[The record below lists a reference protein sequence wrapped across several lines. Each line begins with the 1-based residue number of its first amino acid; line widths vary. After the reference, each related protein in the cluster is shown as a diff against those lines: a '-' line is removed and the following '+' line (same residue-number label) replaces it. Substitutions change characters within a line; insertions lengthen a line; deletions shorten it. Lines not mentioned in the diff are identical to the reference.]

1 MKRLIEDLPIAR
13 KLFTGIGAILLLTLV
28 GDAAVFVQTMRARTI
43 GEENRRYSVLI
54 GDVSEMMQAVTDQET
69 GYRGYLLAADPGF
82 LDAYQRGGTD
92 LDRASLAALSDAG
105 GVAALRAQVES
116 VRGAAARWRETVAEP
131 GIRLMADPRTRER
144 ARAIE
149 RGGAGKRLF
158 DELRTR
164 YGAVANALRALRAE
178 RRRQQDTLFVVVPL
192 EILASALA
200 SALMA
205 LLVVVVLSRTLARP
219 VTAVQEELAT
229 IADPI
234 DTGRRD
240 EIGQMQGS
248 VRAVREA
255 IGAVSATLRAVS
267 VGETKV
273 GVARRYGGLSDQLA
287 DDIDLIRRNMQVIA
301 RIADQVAGG
310 ELTAQPTPQSDS
322 DMLGQALVTMLAGLR
337 ATATL
342 AEAVATGDLTVDH
355 RPRSERDQ
363 LGRALATMIERLRT
377 IVGHA
382 ANAAERVA
390 GDSQQLSGAAEQVS
404 QGATEQAAAAEEAS
418 AAMEQM
424 ASNTRQNAHNAA
436 QTEKIAR
443 QSAIDAE
450 ASGAAVQMAT
460 RAMRAVAEKV
470 GIVQEIARQTDLLA
484 LNAAV
489 EAARAGEHG
498 RGFAVVAAEVRK
510 LAERSQDA
518 AAEIGA
524 MSGETSEAATAAG
537 ERLGR
542 LVPDIR
548 RTAEL
553 VAEISA
559 ACREQDLGAG
569 QINLAI
575 QQLDQVTQQSANA
588 AEQIAATADALSAE
602 ADALR
607 RDLGY
612 FRVDAAGSAPVT
624 RVDTAVRPAPGSEP
638 AVLARTG
645 AAPTARSKRS
655 LKAGALVDRLRQARG
670 SALDLAGDN
679 SAPEAG

>member
-1 MKRLIEDLPIAR
+1 MKQLIEDLPIAR
-13 KLFTGIGAILLLTLV
+13 KLVFGIGAILLLTLV
-28 GDAAVFVQTMRARTI
+28 GDVAVFVQTLRARTI

-69 GYRGYLLAADPGF
+69 GYRGYLLAADPAF
-82 LDAYQRGGTD
+82 LDAYQRGGSE
-92 LDRASLAALSDAG
+92 LDRASLAALSDTG
-105 GVAALRAQVES
+105 GVAALRTQVEN
-116 VRGAAARWRETVAEP
+116 VRGAASRWRETVAEP

-149 RGGAGKRLF
+149 RAGAGKRLF
-158 DELRTR
+158 DDLRTR
-164 YGAVANALRALRAE
+164 HAAVADALRALRAE
-178 RRRQQDTLFVVVPL
+178 RRREQDTLFVAIPL

-205 LLVVVVLSRTLARP
+205 LLIVVVLSRTLARP
-219 VTAVQEELAT
+219 VTLVAEELAT

-267 VGETKV
+267 VGETKT

-310 ELTAQPTPQSDS
+310 DLTAQPTPRSDA
-322 DMLGQALVTMLAGLR
+322 DLLGRALVTMLVGLR

-342 AEAVATGDLTVDH
+342 AEAVAAGDLTVDH
-355 RPRSERDQ
+355 RARSEQDQ
-363 LGRALATMIERLRT
+363 LGRALAIMIERLRAT
-377 IVGHA
+377 VGHA
-382 ANAAERVA
+382 AAAAERVA

-443 QSAIDAE
+443 QSAADAA
-450 ASGAAVQMAT
+450 ASGAAVQTAT
-460 RAMRAVAEKV
+460 RAMRAIAEKV

-510 LAERSQDA
+510 LAERSQAA
-518 AAEIGA
+518 AAEIGT
-524 MSGETSEAATAAG
+524 MSAETSEAATAAG
-537 ERLGR
+537 EMLGR

-569 QINLAI
+569 QINVAI

-588 AEQIAATADALSAE
+588 AEQIAATADALSTEAE
-602 ADALR
+602 ALR
-607 RDLGY
+607 RDLAY
-612 FRVDAAGSAPVT
+612 FRVDTGAEPIARVVTAAL
-624 RVDTAVRPAPGSEP
+624 PARSGEL
-638 AVLARTG
+638 AVLERSG
-645 AAPTARSKRS
+645 AAPVARSKRS
-655 LKAGALVDRLRQARG
+655 LKAGTLVDRLRQGRG
-670 SALDLAGDN
+670 SALDLVGEN
-679 SAPEAG
+679 SASNAG

>member
-13 KLFTGIGAILLLTLV
+13 KLLFGIGAILLLTLV
-28 GDAAVFVQTMRARTI
+28 CDAAVLVQTLTSRTI
-43 GEENRRYSVLI
+43 GEQNRRYSVLL

-69 GYRGYLLAADPGF
+69 GYRGYLLAADPAF
-82 LDAYQRGGTD
+82 LDAYQRGGSD

-105 GVAALRAQVES
+105 TDATVRAQVES
-116 VRGAAARWRETVAEP
+116 VRGAASRWRETVAEP

-149 RGGAGKRLF
+149 RDGAGKRLF
-158 DELRTR
+158 DELRAKHA
-164 YGAVANALRALRAE
+164 AVANSLRALRAE
-178 RRRQQDTLFVVVPL
+178 RRHQQDNLFVAVPL
-192 EILASALA
+192 ELLASALV
-200 SALMA
+200 SLLIT

-219 VTAVQEELAT
+219 ITAVAEELAT
-229 IADPI
+229 IANPI
-234 DTGRRD
+234 DTGRHD

-267 VGETKV
+267 VGDTTL

-287 DDIDLIRRNMQVIA
+287 DDIDLIRRNMQAITQ
-301 RIADQVAGG
+301 IADQVAGG
-310 ELTAQPTPQSDS
+310 DLTAQPMAQSDA
-322 DMLGQALVTMLAGLR
+322 DRLGQALVTMLAGLR

-342 AEAVATGDLTVDH
+342 AEAVAAGDLTIDH
-355 RPRSERDQ
+355 RARSEHDQ
-363 LGRALATMIERLRT
+363 LGRALATMIERLRA

-382 ANAAERVA
+382 AAAAERVA

-443 QSAIDAE
+443 QSAADAE
-450 ASGAAVQMAT
+450 ASGTAVQTAT
-460 RAMRAVAEKV
+460 RAMRAIAEKV

-518 AAEIGA
+518 AAEIGT

-537 ERLGR
+537 EMLAR

-575 QQLDQVTQQSANA
+575 QQLDQVTQQSASA

-602 ADALR
+602 AEALR
-607 RDLGY
+607 RDLAF
-612 FRVDAAGSAPVT
+612 FRVDASRPDAVARVAAAARSAPGGVALPERAGAT
-624 RVDTAVRPAPGSEP
+624 PAAKP
-638 AVLARTG
+638 
-645 AAPTARSKRS
+645 KRS
-655 LKAGALVDRLRQARG
+655 LTTGTLVDRLRHARG
-670 SALDLAGDN
+670 AALDLVGDISDP
-679 SAPEAG
+679 SAE